1 MQDNTSR
8 GGLGPRG
15 REALIPTSGGS
26 PFDCIRRVTPE
37 GREFWSA
44 RDLMPLLGYEKWER
58 FADAITRA
66 KISARNAGYDPA
78 EQFPGAGKLVPTSN
92 GAQRRIDDYHLS
104 RYACYLI
111 ALNGDP
117 RKAEIAAAQTYF
129 VIKTREA
136 ETRPAVNGAELSRME
151 LIQLAMNAETER
163 LALEAKNAEL
173 EPKADAYDS
182 FIDATG
188 HYGVGAV
195 AKMLGTSQNRLFRD
209 LRNVGVFIAKGSM
222 RNTPYQ
228 QFMHHFV
235 VKAREYERGD
245 GDFGTSYTTYVQ
257 PSGIDFIRRKL
268 GLPSIDPQAVT
279 A

>member
-1 MQDNTSR
+1 MQDDTSR

-111 ALNGDP
+111 
-117 RKAEIAAAQTYF
+117 EVMAAYQYG
-129 VIKTREA
+129 RHS
-136 ETRPAVNGAELSRME
+136 LSPDRVHVST
-151 LIQLAMNAETER
+151 LIER
-163 LALEAKNAEL
+163 LPRPIPTDHGPSDPVIRVGGVWRRTSDIESSELVAALRVCPSMADTRVMPVISS
-173 EPKADAYDS
+173 EP
-182 FIDATG
+182 
-188 HYGVGAV
+188 VAV
-195 AKMLGTSQNRLFRD
+195 
-209 LRNVGVFIAKGSM
+209 IC
-222 RNTPYQ
+222 
-228 QFMHHFV
+228 
-235 VKAREYERGD
+235 
-245 GDFGTSYTTYVQ
+245 
-257 PSGIDFIRRKL
+257 
-268 GLPSIDPQAVT
+268 
-279 A
+279 

>member
-1 MQDNTSR
+1 MS
-8 GGLGPRG
+8 GGGRGPRG
-15 REALIPTSGGS
+15 REALIPTSSGIKSRADQNSRPSGVT
-26 PFDCIRRVTPE
+26 RR
-37 GREFWSA
+37 
-44 RDLMPLLGYEKWER
+44 MPLLGYEKWER
-58 FADAITRA
+58 FADAIKRA
-66 KISARNAGYDPA
+66 KVAAQNAGYDPA
-78 EQFPGAGKLVPTSN
+78 EQFPGAGKLVPTGN

-117 RKAEIAAAQTYF
+117 RKPEIAAAQTYF
-129 VIKTREA
+129 VIKTRQA
-136 ETRPAVNGAELSRME
+136 ETQVSGAELSRMD

-163 LALEAKNAEL
+163 LALEAKNREL

-195 AKMLGTSQNRLFRD
+195 AKMLGTSQNKLFRD
-209 LRNVGVFIAKGSM
+209 LRNAGVLIAKGAM

-228 QFMHHFV
+228 QYMRHFV
-235 VKAREYERGD
+235 VKAREYERSD